1 MYKPERLFLIV
12 SNPTHLL
19 VTPSLLRFPRRLIRP
34 RVLVEA
40 RAVGSAQNAMSGPFP
55 RPTLPR
61 TRPTATILSFAL
73 TPAHCLQLDLQL
85 PLVPLDPN
93 QLNAPSRLPRVTIRL
108 TRMSRTHMRN
118 KYARKTCARAT
129 GTRTLKTTGTTH
141 PMKISVKPG
150 KKAKGEKGKL
160 KSKANE
166 REMIKLG
173 AFKRTYKVTKR
184 RAAPKIKCIHLTVDR
199 LLIFW
204 TAQTRFK
211 LPEFADTAMLTDAFF
226 NKSGQLLALS
236 IAKSNAAEE
245 AAAHALKLRVE
256 HLETL
261 NDAER
266 EDFLVEMRHDT
277 IKACAQVEEKVQKL
291 RRDNIELKGA
301 LKNLEKENTQAIV
314 DKDEG
319 GEGGGTD

>member
-1 MYKPERLFLIV
+1 MVRRVISRRSPNV
-12 SNPTHLL
+12 TH
-19 VTPSLLRFPRRLIRP
+19 VRTVPKTNAPKDKANGNYIIFCFDAGSLSP
-34 RVLVEA
+34 A
-40 RAVGSAQNAMSGPFP
+40 GPAAAACA
-55 RPTLPR
+55 
-61 TRPTATILSFAL
+61 TRPK
-73 TPAHCLQLDLQL
+73 PAKRAKSPPEICEEDVCEGDGYEDVEDDGDDAPDEDLGE
-85 PLVPLDPN
+85 
-93 QLNAPSRLPRVTIRL
+93 AAAS
-108 TRMSRTHMRN
+108 S
-118 KYARKTCARAT
+118 K
-129 GTRTLKTTGTTH
+129 
-141 PMKISVKPG
+141 G

-166 REMIKLG
+166 REMIK
-173 AFKRTYKVTKR
+173 R
-184 RAAPKIKCIHLTVDR
+184 KCR
-199 LLIFW
+199 LLDLHSFLCLV
-204 TAQTRFK
+204 TEVAQTRFK